1 MVLDKILRFL
11 NKDEIKEEDMSQ
23 KAKASPFI
31 LSTSFR
37 PIRINAR
44 KDNQIDL
51 IIKIKNKTAQEQ
63 LCSVV
68 VYVPTELGLDSM
80 TLSKSKE
87 FRLGNLK
94 SGEEKE
100 LIVPIYANTQTPPA
114 NYRLIVAANAHY
126 RDYNHIINSARKKI
140 ELRAV

>member
-11 NKDEIKEEDMSQ
+11 NRDEIRPEDMSQ

-51 IIKIKNKTAQEQ
+51 IIKIRNKTKQEQ
-63 LCSVV
+63 LSSVM
-68 VYVPTELGLDSM
+68 VYVPSELGLDSM

-87 FRLGNLK
+87 FRLGYLK
-94 SGEEKE
+94 SGEERE

-114 NYRLIVAANAHY
+114 NYRLVIAANAHY
-126 RDYNHIINSARKKI
+126 RDYKHILNSIRKRI